1 MSAPSSRA
9 PRRNRGKMPPKK
21 RRCSLP
27 CDRLTRAR
35 GSEPAAG
42 IRPPILNLTEQQ
54 KIRIGTCAW
63 SFDEWSGVL
72 YPDDWPPNRWLEFYA
87 RYFPAVEIDST
98 FYSAP
103 AEATTR
109 RWMEMTP
116 SHFRFTCK
124 LPREITHERRLRD
137 CRAELTA
144 FLRAMEP
151 LAPKLQV
158 VLIQL
163 PPSYAPKEEKTAFR
177 DFVMQLPADF
187 RFAIEF
193 RHSGWHRPHIIR
205 LFERRRLCWVWSDMS
220 PLNERNQAPF
230 EFQPLTTDF
239 LYLRLLG
246 DALTKYDADGQ
257 RVHRYG
263 KLLWKREAALESWAL
278 RIQRHLDEIRSV
290 WTFVNNHYEGFAP
303 ETCQRFAQRLGF
315 ELALPREEVAAP
327 NEKNQLDLFVQT
339 PASREDETR
348 T

>member
-1 MSAPSSRA
+1 MPAASSRA
-9 PRRNRGKMPPKK
+9 PGARRGKTPWKK
-21 RRCSLP
+21 RRRPLP
-27 CDRLTRAR
+27 SDRLTTAR
-35 GSEPAAG
+35 RSSPAAG
-42 IRPPILNLTEQQ
+42 IRRPILNLTEQQ
-54 KIRIGTCAW
+54 KIRIGSCAW
-63 SFDEWSGVL
+63 SFDEWSGVF
-72 YPDDWPPNRWLEFYA
+72 YPQDWPPNRWLEFYA

-103 AEATTR
+103 AEATAQ
-109 RWMEMTP
+109 RWMETTP

-144 FLRAMEP
+144 FLHAMEP
-151 LAPKLQV
+151 LAPKLQI

-163 PPSYAPKEEKTAFR
+163 PPSYAPKEEKRAFR
-177 DFVMQLPADF
+177 DFVAQLPADF

-193 RHSGWHRPHIIR
+193 RHAGWHRPHIIR
-205 LFERRRLCWVWSDMS
+205 LFEKRRLCWVWSDMS

-239 LYLRLLG
+239 LYLRRLV
-246 DALTKYDADGQ
+246 DALTKYDANGQ

-263 KLLWKREAALESWAL
+263 KLLWKREAALDSWAL

-303 ETCQRFAQRLGF
+303 ESCQRFAQRLGF
-315 ELALPREEVAAP
+315 ELLLPMREAVPP
-327 NEKNQLDLFVQT
+327 NERSQLDLFAE
-339 PASREDETR
+339 PPPSA
-348 T
+348 